1 MTDLRPT
8 PPAASVFRPSPDPV
22 GEGQPDTAKE
32 TANASQRLE
41 WLDICRGLTIIL
53 VVLHHVT
60 GAGLDHAPTGGK
72 LYFAVLS
79 VNRVTQL
86 VVPTFLFLS
95 ALVFAL
101 SPLSRFSWQRY
112 LSSRARQLLWPYV
125 LWTALY
131 LGFKILT
138 GVGPEAGE
146 RLAAFW
152 NPGLLQGKGYFH
164 LYYLLLALQVA
175 LLLPFIRLL
184 LVRGWGQDAQGQGR
198 RPLHLGWV
206 ALGAAALQLG
216 IYFVNLRVWHLNNV
230 GVLSLWYVLPLVM
243 GASLGA
249 WPERFTALWAS
260 RKGWLLAACA
270 LALALYLP
278 LGFAEVLH
286 RPLNVLAYTAGNWAY
301 TVLAALVLSGLSVEL
316 LRRATPLGEKLRHLL
331 GRLGQLSLQVYLL
344 HPMLLWGLD
353 RLAYPKPAVLQVLLV
368 VLYTALGVGLPLA
381 FARLIEGR
389 RLSVWLFGR

>member
-8 PPAASVFRPSPDPV
+8 PQATAVFRPSPDHV
-22 GEGQPDTAKE
+22 GEGQPDAAQAAGAGVVGTGL
-32 TANASQRLE
+32 QRLE
-41 WLDICRGLTIIL
+41 WLDICRGLTITL

-101 SPLSRFSWQRY
+101 SPLSRFSWRRY

-138 GVGPEAGE
+138 GVGPEAGQ

-164 LYYLLLALQVA
+164 LYYLLLALQVT
-175 LLLPFIRLL
+175 LLLPFVRLL
-184 LVRGWGQDAQGQGR
+184 LVPKSARH
-198 RPLHLGWV
+198 PLHLGWV
-206 ALGAAALQLG
+206 ALGGAALQLG
-216 IYFVNLRVWHLNNV
+216 IYFVNLRVWHLNSV
-230 GVLSLWYVLPLVM
+230 GSLALWYVLPLVM
-243 GASLGA
+243 GVALGT
-249 WPERFTALWAS
+249 WSERFTALWAS

-316 LRRATPLGEKLRHLL
+316 LRLGGPLGQKLRRLL
-331 GRLGQLSLQVYLL
+331 GRLGQLSLQIYLL
-344 HPMLLWGLD
+344 HPVLLWGLD
-353 RLAYPKPAVLQVLLV
+353 QLAYPKPAVLQVLLV
-368 VLYTALGVGLPLA
+368 LLYTALGVGLPLV

>member
-1 MTDLRPT
+1 MVGGRPDG
-8 PPAASVFRPSPDPV
+8 PERGP
-22 GEGQPDTAKE
+22 GE
-32 TANASQRLE
+32 QRLE
-41 WLDICRGLTIIL
+41 WIDICRGLTIIL

-60 GAGLDHAPTGGK
+60 GAGLNHAPPGSG

-95 ALVFAL
+95 ALVFAR
-101 SPLSRFSWQRY
+101 SPLARFSWRRY

-131 LGFKILT
+131 LGFQIVT
-138 GVGPEAGE
+138 GVGPEAGQ
-146 RLAAFW
+146 RLAAYW

-175 LLLPFIRLL
+175 LLLPFVRLL
-184 LVRGWGQDAQGQGR
+184 NRW
-198 RPLHLGWV
+198 PLRLGWV

-216 IYFVNLRVWHLNNV
+216 IYLLNLRLWHLNNV

-243 GASLGA
+243 GVALGA

-260 RKGWLLAACA
+260 RKGLLLAACA

-278 LGFAEVLH
+278 SGFAEVLGT
-286 RPLNVLAYTAGNWAY
+286 PLNVLAYTAGNWTY

-316 LRRATPLGEKLRHLL
+316 LRLGGSLSGALRRLR
-331 GRLGQLSLQVYLL
+331 RLGQLSLQVYLL

-353 RLAYPKPAVLQVLLV
+353 RLPYPKPAVLQVLLI
-368 VLYTALGVGLPLA
+368 VLYTALAVGLPLA

>member
-1 MTDLRPT
+1 MTEIRPA
-8 PPAASVFRPSPDPV
+8 PPSAIPPSPDRI
-22 GEGQPDTAKE
+22 GEGQPDTARE
-32 TANASQRLE
+32 TANAGQRLE
-41 WLDICRGLTIIL
+41 WLDICRGLTIVL

-79 VNRVTQL
+79 VNRFTQL

-101 SPLSRFSWQRY
+101 SPLSRFSWRRY

-131 LGFKILT
+131 LGFQIVT
-138 GVGPEAGE
+138 GVGPVAGQ

-175 LLLPFIRLL
+175 LLLPFIRAL
-184 LVRGWGQDAQGQGR
+184 LVRGREQGR
-198 RPLHLGWV
+198 RPLRLGWV

-216 IYFVNLRVWHLNNV
+216 IYLVNLRVWHLNNV
-230 GVLSLWYVLPLVM
+230 GVLSLWYVLPLVLGTAL
-243 GASLGA
+243 GAS
-249 WPERFTALWAS
+249 PDRFTALWAR
-260 RKGWLLAACA
+260 RKGWLLAACGVA
-270 LALALYLP
+270 FALYLP
-278 LGFAEVLH
+278 SGFAEVLH

-301 TVLAALVLSGLSVEL
+301 TVLAALVLSGVSVEL
-316 LRRATPLGEKLRHLL
+316 LRYTSPLGEKLRHLL

-344 HPMLLWGLD
+344 HPMLLWVLD
-353 RLAYPKPAVLQVLLV
+353 RLPYPKPAALQVLV
-368 VLYTALGVGLPLA
+368 IVLYTALGVGLPLA